1 MEWVLAEING
11 NIVSTQAWPEIVAV
25 TNLDKKKE
33 GVSGK
38 NSFFKDEGP
47 SVRRVVIFR
56 VG

>member
-11 NIVSTQAWPEIVAV
+11 NIVSTQAWPEIVVV